1 MERTVKLLATRRFV
15 LCAAFVAAA
24 GFSAAGLSAAP
35 AMAADDPAQLI
46 QTVANQVI
54 EIVKSAKGPDREAAI
69 QKVLT
74 TNFDMAYMGRAALA
88 THWDKTTEPERQRYL
103 AAVASA
109 EAHAYSER
117 FGQYAGQTLT
127 IGRVAPRGTGIS
139 IVDSKLNQSD
149 GQPINIQWEVRD
161 TGQGL
166 RITDVKVEGV
176 SMVMTRRSD
185 FNSYISGHGGQ
196 VEPLIQELEKRAKQ

>member
-1 MERTVKLLATRRFV
+1 MERTVKLLATRRLV
-15 LCAAFVAAA
+15 LGAAA
-24 GFSAAGLSAAP
+24 MAAATLSVAP
-35 AMAADDPAQLI
+35 AMAADGPAQLI
-46 QTVANQVI
+46 QLVADQVI
-54 EIVKSAKGPDREAAI
+54 EIVKSAKGPAREAAI
-69 QKVLT
+69 QKILT
-74 TNFDMAYMGRAALA
+74 TNFDMAYMGRAALG
-88 THWDKTTEPERQRYL
+88 THWEATTPPERERYL

-127 IGRVAPRGTGIS
+127 VGRV
-139 IVDSKLNQSD
+139 VDSKLNQSD
-149 GQPINIQWEVRD
+149 GQPISIQWEVRD
-161 TGQGL
+161 PGQGL

-185 FNSYISGHGGQ
+185 FNSYISSHGGQ

>member
-1 MERTVKLLATRRFV
+1 MERTVKLLATRRLV
-15 LCAAFVAAA
+15 LGAAA
-24 GFSAAGLSAAP
+24 MAAATLSVAP
-35 AMAADDPAQLI
+35 AMAADGPAQLI
-46 QTVANQVI
+46 QLVADQVI
-54 EIVKSAKGPDREAAI
+54 EIVKSAKGPAREAAI
-69 QKVLT
+69 QKILT
-74 TNFDMAYMGRAALA
+74 TNFDMAYMGRAALG
-88 THWDKTTEPERQRYL
+88 THWEATTPPERERYL

-127 IGRVAPRGTGIS
+127 VGRVVPRGTGVS
-139 IVDSKLNQSD
+139 LVDSKLNQSD
-149 GQPINIQWEVRD
+149 GQPISIQWEVRD
-161 TGQGL
+161 PGQGL

-185 FNSYISGHGGQ
+185 FNSYISSHGGQ

>member
-1 MERTVKLLATRRFV
+1 MERTVKLLATRRLV
-15 LCAAFVAAA
+15 LSAAA
-24 GFSAAGLSAAP
+24 LMGASLAASLSTAP
-35 AMAADDPAQLI
+35 AMAADGPAGLI
-46 QTVANQVI
+46 QTVADEVI
-54 EIVKSAKGPDREAAI
+54 QIVKSAKGPDREAAI
-69 QKVLT
+69 QKILT
-74 TNFDMAYMGRAALA
+74 TNFDMEYMGRAALG
-88 THWDKTTEPERQRYL
+88 THWDKTTPPERERYL

-127 IGRVAPRGTGIS
+127 VGRVAPRGTGVS
-139 IVDSKLNQSD
+139 LVDSKLNQSD
-149 GQPINIQWEVRD
+149 GGAPISIQWEIRD

-185 FNSYISGHGGQ
+185 FNSYISSHGGQ

>member
-1 MERTVKLLATRRFV
+1 MKLLASRRVV
-15 LCAAFVAAA
+15 LASAVAAAAFAFVAP
-24 GFSAAGLSAAP
+24 P
-35 AMAADDPAQLI
+35 AMAANDPAQLI
-46 QTVANQVI
+46 QSVAQEVI
-54 EIVKSAKGPDREAAI
+54 EIVKQPKGPERETAI
-69 QKVLT
+69 GRILT
-74 TNFDMAYMGRAALA
+74 ANFDMGYMGRAALG

-103 AAVASA
+103 TAVVSA

-127 IGRVAPRGTGIS
+127 VGRVTPRSGGAS
-139 IVDSKLNQSD
+139 VVDSKLNQSD
-149 GQPINIQWEVRD
+149 GQPIAIQWEVRD

-185 FNSYISGHGGQ
+185 FNSYIQGHGGQ
-196 VEPLIQELEKRAKQ
+196 VEPLIQELERRAKN

>member
-1 MERTVKLLATRRFV
+1 M
-15 LCAAFVAAA
+15 
-24 GFSAAGLSAAP
+24 P

-46 QTVANQVI
+46 QAVAKQVI

-69 QKVLT
+69 QKILT
-74 TNFDMAYMGRAALA
+74 TNFDMTYMGRAALG
-88 THWDKTTEPERQRYL
+88 THWASTNEQERERYL
-103 AAVASA
+103 KAAASA

-127 IGRVAPRGTGIS
+127 VGRVSQRGPGVS
-139 IVDSKLNQSD
+139 VVDSKLNQTD
-149 GQPINIQWEVRD
+149 GPAITMQWEVRD
-161 TGQGL
+161 TGHGL

-185 FNSYISGHGGQ
+185 FNSYIQGHGGK
-196 VEPLIQELEKRAKQ
+196 VEPLIQELEKRAGK

>member
-1 MERTVKLLATRRFV
+1 MERTVKLLATRRLV
-15 LCAAFVAAA
+15 LGMAAL
-24 GFSAAGLSAAP
+24 AGLSAVSLPVVP
-35 AMAADDPAQLI
+35 AIAADGPAQLI
-46 QTVANQVI
+46 QSVADEVI
-54 EIVKSAKGPDREAAI
+54 QIIKSAKGPDREAAI
-69 QKVLT
+69 QKILT
-74 TNFDMAYMGRAALA
+74 TNFDMAYMGRAALG
-88 THWDKTTEPERQRYL
+88 THWDKTTPAERERYL
-103 AAVASA
+103 AAAVSS

-127 IGRVAPRGTGIS
+127 VGRVSPRGAGVS
-139 IVDSKLNQSD
+139 VVDSKLNQSD
-149 GQPINIQWEVRD
+149 GGAPITIQWEVRD

-196 VEPLIQELEKRAKQ
+196 VDALITELEARAR

>member
-1 MERTVKLLATRRFV
+1 MKLLATRRLV
-15 LCAAFVAAA
+15 LSAAA
-24 GFSAAGLSAAP
+24 LVAAGLSVAP
-35 AMAADDPAQLI
+35 AIAADGPAQLI
-46 QTVANQVI
+46 QSVADEVI
-54 EIVKSAKGPDREAAI
+54 QIIKSAKGADREAAI
-69 QKVLT
+69 QKILT
-74 TNFDMAYMGRAALA
+74 SNFDMAYMGRAALG
-88 THWDKTTEPERQRYL
+88 THWDKTTPPERERYL

-117 FGQYAGQTLT
+117 FGQYAGQTLAV
-127 IGRVAPRGTGIS
+127 GRVTPRGTGAS
-139 IVDSKLNQSD
+139 VVDSKLNQSD
-149 GQPINIQWEVRD
+149 GPPISIQWEIRD

-185 FNSYISGHGGQ
+185 FNSYISSHGGQ

>member
-1 MERTVKLLATRRFV
+1 MERTVKLLATRRLV
-15 LCAAFVAAA
+15 LGAAFMAAA
-24 GFSAAGLSAAP
+24 ALSAAP
-35 AMAADDPAQLI
+35 ATAADDPAQLI
-46 QTVANQVI
+46 QTVAGQVI
-54 EIVKSAKGPDREAAI
+54 EIVKSAKGPAREAAI
-69 QKVLT
+69 QKILE

-117 FGQYAGQTLT
+117 FGQYAGQTLAV
-127 IGRVAPRGTGIS
+127 GRVTARGTGIS
-139 IVDSKLNQSD
+139 IVDSKLNQAD
-149 GQPINIQWEVRD
+149 GPPISIQWEVRD
-161 TGQGL
+161 TGQGS

-196 VEPLIQELEKRAKQ
+196 VEPLIQELEKRARQ

>member
-1 MERTVKLLATRRFV
+1 MKLLATRRLV
-15 LCAAFVAAA
+15 LGMAAL
-24 GFSAAGLSAAP
+24 AGLSAVSLPVVP
-35 AMAADDPAQLI
+35 AIAADGPAQLI
-46 QTVANQVI
+46 QSVADEVI
-54 EIVKSAKGPDREAAI
+54 QIIKSAKGPDREAAI
-69 QKVLT
+69 QKILT
-74 TNFDMAYMGRAALA
+74 TNFDMAYMGRAALG
-88 THWDKTTEPERQRYL
+88 THWDKTTPAERERYL
-103 AAVASA
+103 AAAVSS

-127 IGRVAPRGTGIS
+127 VGRVSPRGAGVS
-139 IVDSKLNQSD
+139 VVDSKLNQSD
-149 GQPINIQWEVRD
+149 GGAPITIQWEVRD

-196 VEPLIQELEKRAKQ
+196 VDALITELEARAR

>member
-1 MERTVKLLATRRFV
+1 MERTVLLVTCRRVV
-15 LCAAFVAAA
+15 LASAAAAAFALFV
-24 GFSAAGLSAAP
+24 AP

-46 QTVANQVI
+46 QTVADEVI
-54 EIVKSAKGPDREAAI
+54 LIIKQSKGPDREAAI
-69 QKVLT
+69 QKILT
-74 TNFDMAYMGRAALA
+74 DNFDMSYMGRAALG
-88 THWDKTTEPERQRYL
+88 THWDATTEPERERYL
-103 AAVASA
+103 KAVVSA

-127 IGRVAPRGTGIS
+127 VGRVTPRPNGVST
-139 IVDSKLNQSD
+139 VDSKLNQSD
-149 GQPINIQWEVRD
+149 GPPIGILWEVRD

-166 RITDVKVEGV
+166 RVTDVKVEGV

-185 FNSYISGHGGQ
+185 FNSYIQGHGGQ